1 MAIHEVLVL
10 RRSILEE
17 RCCFPILIE
26 PNDAKVRCMMSAGVT
41 RDLAV
46 QSEARA
52 RTLAYMQTVMDEGHW
67 DQYPMQR
74 KVILAGPLEVGDVV
88 LDFLTDEEIARER
101 KRWLDDPDLC
111 VSARLPNK
119 LRWLSR

>member
-26 PNDAKVRCMMSAGVT
+26 PNDAKVQCMMSAGVT

-52 RTLAYMQTVMDEGHW
+52 RALAYMQTVMDEGHW
-67 DQYPMQR
+67 DQYPMQ
-74 KVILAGPLEVGDVV
+74 
-88 LDFLTDEEIARER
+88 
-101 KRWLDDPDLC
+101 
-111 VSARLPNK
+111 
-119 LRWLSR
+119 